1 MSSLVRAI
9 ERASD
14 SVGIAG
20 AMLLIPLVVATCYE
34 VVSRYVFGSPTIWA
48 FEIGF
53 MLTGAHFLL
62 GMALTLRAGEH
73 IRIDVFSGK
82 FSAKTRAVIDLIG
95 YAVVLPL
102 TIWLSIYLFRYF
114 FGAFNSGER
123 TGASAFNAQVWP
135 FRLIFFIAF
144 VLLALQVF
152 AEVLKLIRILRAPAP
167 EAR

>member
-48 FEIGF
+48 YEIGF

-82 FSAKTRAVIDLIG
+82 FSAKTRAIIDLIG

-114 FGAFNSGER
+114 SSAYASGER

-135 FRLIFFIAF
+135 FRVVFFIAF
-144 VLLALQVF
+144 VLLALQAF
-152 AEVLKLIRILRAPAP
+152 AEVLKLLRILRGTAP

>member
-34 VVSRYVFGSPTIWA
+34 VVSRYVLGSPTIWA
-48 FEIGF
+48 YEIGF

-152 AEVLKLIRILRAPAP
+152 AEVLKLIRILRGPTL